1 VKLNLNKLKRKA
13 ENKPRKGS
21 ERKKRKLG
29 KFSPPD
35 IDRVRAQHWFLNF
48 SIGALVLVVAYL
60 LYSMATKLQGPEI
73 EEVQAASAKPS
84 AMIQIEVLNGCG
96 VNGMGDTFT
105 EFLRESDFDVIHTG
119 NYVSFDVEHTL
130 VVDRR
135 GDPANAAA
143 VAKALGVGKKQIVR
157 ELNEDYLLDVSVV
170 IGKDFGSLKPT
181 Q

>member
-1 VKLNLNKLKRKA
+1 
-13 ENKPRKGS
+13 
-21 ERKKRKLG
+21 
-29 KFSPPD
+29 
-35 IDRVRAQHWFLNF
+35 
-48 SIGALVLVVAYL
+48 
-60 LYSMATKLQGPEI
+60 
-73 EEVQAASAKPS
+73 
-84 AMIQIEVLNGCG
+84 LNGCG
-96 VNGMGDTFT
+96 VNGMGEIFT

-170 IGKDFGSLKPT
+170 IGKDFGALKPT